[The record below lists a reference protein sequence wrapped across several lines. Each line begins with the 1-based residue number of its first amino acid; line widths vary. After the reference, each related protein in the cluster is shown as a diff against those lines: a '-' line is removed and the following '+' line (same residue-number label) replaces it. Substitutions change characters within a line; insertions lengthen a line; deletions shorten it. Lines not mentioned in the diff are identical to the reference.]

1 MNMQQLVIPAKAG
14 IQNSGNPLKILD
26 SRFYWND
33 EIMPFSSCYESI
45 KFDRNTIFSRQKPH
59 VNQAPSFK
67 EYVGK
72 EKIMLHPEP
81 EKWIGNIW
89 KLLQQRRSERKYGN
103 RVMNKNDLS
112 LLLWACQ
119 GVTAQTGQHLLRT
132 APSAGALYPVETYVA
147 IENVEEIN
155 PGLFHYGVRD
165 RSLARLSDSPPGKQ
179 VAGAALDQGF
189 LGGASVVFIWS
200 AIMRRTISKYGH
212 RGMRYIFMDAGHIC
226 QNLLLAAEALGFAAC
241 PVAAFYDEECNDLI
255 GLDGGGVNYFV

>member
-1 MNMQQLVIPAKAG
+1 MPELRKTAG
-14 IQNSGNPLKILD
+14 YIYLQ
-26 SRFYWND
+26 
-33 EIMPFSSCYESI
+33 ET
-45 KFDRNTIFSRQKPH
+45 KFDRKTIFSRQRPH

-67 EYVGK
+67 EYTGK

-81 EKWIGNIW
+81 EKRNDNIW
-89 KLLQQRRSERKYGN
+89 ELLQQRRSERKYGN

-147 IENVEEIN
+147 VENVEKIN
-155 PGLFHYGVRD
+155 AGLFHYDVRD
-165 RSLARLSDSPPGKQ
+165 MSLGRLSDSPPGKQ
-179 VAGAALDQGF
+179 IAAAALGQNF
-189 LGGASVVFIWS
+189 LGRASVVFVWS
-200 AIMRRTISKYGH
+200 AIMRRAISKYGH

-241 PVAAFYDEECNDLI
+241 PVAALYDEECNDLI
-255 GLDGGGVNYFV
+255 GLDGEEESVIYMAAVGP